1 MVVQP
6 NKLKIVKKQWL
17 EISTPAFLGKGKVGE
32 TYLAEKEPAI
42 GRKLT
47 VSYASISG
55 DPQKQNINLRF
66 RITKFEGNA
75 FQTEVLGLELQ
86 SASLKRFVRRGRT
99 KIEDSFLVKSKD
111 NLTLRVKPFIVMR
124 NNTGSTI
131 RSVLVKAI
139 RDFLITEIAKK
150 EFELVIK
157 ELVNRQFQ
165 KAISN
170 ALKKISPAAI
180 AEIRVLSIIEDE
192 KKGEAVKAAVEE
204 TKEAPAAVEA

>member
-1 MVVQP
+1 MVIQP
-6 NKLKIVKKQWL
+6 SKLKIVKKQWY
-17 EISTPAFLGKGKVGE
+17 EISTPASLGKSKVGE

-66 RITKFEGNA
+66 RITKFEGNT

-86 SASLKRFVRRGRT
+86 SASLKRFVRKGRT

-124 NNTGSTI
+124 NNTGGTV
-131 RSVLVKAI
+131 RSILVKVI
-139 RDFLITEIAKK
+139 RDFLTTEIAKK
-150 EFELVIK
+150 EFELVVK

-192 KKGEAVKAAVEE
+192 KKGAVKEAIAAPTE
-204 TKEAPAAVEA
+204 TPAVEA